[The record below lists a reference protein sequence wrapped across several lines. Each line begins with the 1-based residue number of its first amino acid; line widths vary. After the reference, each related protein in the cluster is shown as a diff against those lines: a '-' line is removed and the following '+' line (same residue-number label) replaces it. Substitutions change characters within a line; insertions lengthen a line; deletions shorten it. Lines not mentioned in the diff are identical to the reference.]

1 VPARLLRPARILAAV
16 VLVALAAG
24 CGGSGQS
31 AEDLVAETVEATGAV
46 ESFHLVIDVE
56 NVETSDSGLS
66 LTFVDGDV
74 VVPDRLKGRVGG
86 TFLGL
91 SISTDLIVI
100 GDDYY
105 LKMPF
110 GGWREID
117 VDTLPATFFD
127 PEQGIL
133 AVIQGASDL
142 LLAGREEVGGVEC
155 ELVTGKV
162 LTDVVKTLLN
172 TAYGTRTLEL
182 ELAIG
187 KDDKLLRRV
196 RLIGPI
202 SPSEDGDA
210 VRTVDLSQFDEPVQ
224 IEAPET

>member
-1 VPARLLRPARILAAV
+1 VSARILVAF
-16 VLVALAAG
+16 VLVALATG
-24 CGGSGQS
+24 CGPS
-31 AEDLVAETVEATGAV
+31 AEDLVAETVEATRAV
-46 ESFHLVIDVE
+46 ESFHLVIDIE
-56 NVETSDSGLS
+56 NVKTSDSGLS

-74 VVPDRLKGRVGG
+74 VVPNKLKGKVGG
-86 TFLGL
+86 TFLGT
-91 SISTDLIVI
+91 SISTDLIVN

-105 LKMPF
+105 LKVPSD
-110 GGWREID
+110 GWREID

-142 LLAGREEVGGVEC
+142 FLGAPEEVGGVEC
-155 ELVTGKV
+155 DVVTGQVQTDV
-162 LTDVVKTLLN
+162 LTRLLT
-172 TAYGTRTLEL
+172 TAYGTRTLYL

-196 RLIGPI
+196 RLTGPI

-210 VRTVDLSQFDEPVQ
+210 ARTVYLSEFDESVQ
-224 IEAPET
+224 IEAPVT

>member
-1 VPARLLRPARILAAV
+1 VSARILVAF
-16 VLVALAAG
+16 VLVALAG
-24 CGGSGQS
+24 CGQS

-56 NVETSDSGLS
+56 NVKTSDSGLS

-74 VVPDRLKGRVGG
+74 VVPDKLKGRVGG
-86 TFLGL
+86 TFLGI

-100 GDDYY
+100 GEDYY
-105 LKMPF
+105 LKVPST
-110 GGWREID
+110 GWQQID

-133 AVIQGASDL
+133 AVIQGASNL
-142 LLAGREEVGGVEC
+142 FPGGFEEVGGVEC
-155 ELVTGKV
+155 ELVNGLV
-162 LTDVVKTLLN
+162 QTDVLKTLFN
-172 TAYGTRTLEL
+172 TAYGTWTLYL

-196 RLIGPI
+196 RLTGPI
-202 SPSEDGDA
+202 SPSDDGDA
-210 VRTVDLSQFDEPVQ
+210 RRTVYLSEFDEPVQ

>member
-1 VPARLLRPARILAAV
+1 VRSRILAAV
-16 VLVALAAG
+16 LLVALAAG

-56 NVETSDSGLS
+56 NVKTSDSGLS
-66 LTFVDGDV
+66 LTFLDGDV
-74 VVPDRLKGRVGG
+74 AVPDKLKGRVGG
-86 TFLGL
+86 TFLGI

-105 LKMPF
+105 LKVPF

-142 LLAGREEVGGVEC
+142 LLGGVEEVGGVEC

-162 LTDVVKTLLN
+162 QTHVLKTLLN
-172 TAYGTRTLEL
+172 TAYGSRTLDL

-187 KDDKLLRRV
+187 KDDRLLRRV
-196 RLIGPI
+196 RLTGPI

-210 VRTVDLSQFDEPVQ
+210 ARTIYLSEFDEPVQ
-224 IEAPET
+224 IEAPKT

>member
-1 VPARLLRPARILAAV
+1 VLPRLLRPARILAAV

-74 VVPDRLKGRVGG
+74 IVPDKLEGRVGG

-105 LKMPF
+105 LKVPF

-142 LLAGREEVGGVEC
+142 RRDGSEEVGGVDC
-155 ELVTGKV
+155 DRVTGKV
-162 LTDVVKTLLN
+162 QADVLKPLLN
-172 TAYGTRTLEL
+172 TAEGTQTLDL
-182 ELAIG
+182 DLAIG

-196 RLIGPI
+196 RLTGPI
-202 SPSEDGDA
+202 SSDEDEDA
-210 VRTVDLSQFDEPVQ
+210 VRTVDLSRFDEPVQ